1 MNYKVIACQTDNSR
15 RESRVFEWMNSR
27 LAYLNP
33 YSYSFGSTV
42 SEILPVT
49 MPQVKPGR
57 FSKAFECFN
66 AACQYLNP
74 YSYAGYPND
83 EEDVFFNCE
92 GKTFSE
98 AYLANLREVN
108 SSSSALIV
116 AGSRAIYDGP
126 IRLLIDPMSAM
137 DPAFHLRLFA
147 DIAQCGLHLTSLVA
161 SEEKSHPEII
171 KLLSYI
177 KILTMGV
184 SLYSLYCSPGLAIA
198 RMALSFGA
206 VGLSTLIK
214 RDSSIL
220 HHIAHFLGSFWA
232 DYLINPSVEVVLRQ
246 ADRPLSG
253 PDGATRAMLTS
264 RSLLT
269 TNRDCSSSFSA
280 NFTGAGL
287 DSQLFEVNKHTW
299 DGNLCLMEGMPFFH
313 DEMMTVGLSGN
324 GTRCTGT
331 EVSTKA
337 LYGPYGEACFRAR
350 FNQAPDPRGSVRGA
364 FTISFGSQSTVPQ
377 SGGPQREA
385 DYEVFGYDPLGLAT
399 NGIRIQDGVYT
410 DSSQRFPFSMPSGP
424 FGWHSLC
431 MNISREKVTFKMD
444 GGVIREL
451 TDPALLP
458 SAPFFMRMNAWA
470 ANWAG
475 TLPNGEYNITM
486 DIASASFTPA
496 NLCTPP
502 PASSPSPFPSPSP
515 SPSPFPSPSPSPPP
529 TLGNVTNNG
538 TTPDGGGG
546 NTAESFWIKVAIYG
560 SAAAGAVIIGTIAI
574 CCTVRHCRAKRRD
587 AEVVRSAQEARE
599 LTTLPSKEGFSPRTS
614 PLIVGIGTP
623 SPALNSTG
631 TPNASSPAELL
642 SAQV

>member
-15 RESRVFEWMNSR
+15 RESRVFGWMNSR

-49 MPQVKPGR
+49 IPQVKPGR
-57 FSKAFECFN
+57 FSKAFERFN

-83 EEDVFFNCE
+83 KEDIFFDCE

-98 AYLANLREVN
+98 AYLANLQEVN

-161 SEEKSHPEII
+161 AEEKSHPEII

-220 HHIAHFLGSFWA
+220 HHIAHFLGSFGA
-232 DYLINPSVEVVLRQ
+232 DYLVTPSVEAVLRQ

-253 PDGATRAMLTS
+253 PESTRAMLTS
-264 RSLLT
+264 RSLLAT
-269 TNRDCSSSFSA
+269 DSSCPSSFYA
-280 NFTGAGL
+280 NFTTPVL
-287 DSQLFEVNKHTW
+287 DTGLFEVGHNTW
-299 DGNLCLMEGMPFFH
+299 NGNLCSMAGLPSFH
-313 DEMMTVGLSGN
+313 NNIMTIALTGN
-324 GTRCTGT
+324 GTRCSGT

-410 DSSQRFPFSMPSGP
+410 DSSQKFPFSMPSGP

-470 ANWAG
+470 ADWAG

-496 NLCTPP
+496 NPCTPP
-502 PASSPSPFPSPSP
+502 PAS
-515 SPSPFPSPSPSPPP
+515 SPSPSPPP

-574 CCTVRHCRAKRRD
+574 CCTVRHRRAKRRD
-587 AEVVRSAQEARE
+587 AEVVRRSQEARE
-599 LTTLPSKEGFSPRTS
+599 LTTLPSEEGFSPRTS
-614 PLIVGIGTP
+614 PLTVSIYTP
-623 SPALNSTG
+623 SPASNSTG
-631 TPNASSPAELL
+631 APNASSPAELL